1 MFLEFTKAANCLAS
15 GGQALTVTVI
25 KACSQRPEAIFAFI
39 NLSLVSL
46 SALYYLVAM
55 KFEVVWKSSHYHSD
69 GRRRSRPKPSVFHGW
84 LVKWRATFSGN
95 EQLRREGIREMRE
108 AKAIKRQKKVAK
120 RAKTS
125 RAKPGLFSWFS
136 VGNTKKTRRALRPDG
151 LAQSSHSSHKS
162 SSSSRQ
168 AARISRRP
176 PRQTSR
182 QPSYNSKRGVARMRS
197 SKK

>member
-1 MFLEFTKAANCLAS
+1 
-15 GGQALTVTVI
+15 
-25 KACSQRPEAIFAFI
+25 
-39 NLSLVSL
+39 
-46 SALYYLVAM
+46 M

-108 AKAIKRQKKVAK
+108 AKTIKRQKKVAK
-120 RAKTS
+120 RAKND
-125 RAKPGLFSWFS
+125 RAKPGLFSWSS

-151 LAQSSHSSHKS
+151 LARSSHSSHKS
-162 SSSSRQ
+162 NSSSRQ

-176 PRQTSR
+176 TRQTSP